1 MYSGPLAK
9 ALKRA
14 YPLAKRW
21 TIIEDGDPSGYK
33 SSAGKAAKK
42 KARISTDDLPPRS
55 TDFNVLDYSLWH
67 AINERMREQER
78 AFSVKKKETKEEYL
92 ARLRRTALGLPA
104 SVVKRAVMDMHRR
117 VRLAVA
123 AKGAVFIE

>member
-1 MYSGPLAK
+1 MASM
-9 ALKRA
+9 RTTTTT
-14 YPLAKRW
+14 

-55 TDFNVLDYSLWH
+55 PDFNVLDYSLWH

-78 AFSVKKKETKEEYL
+78 AFSVKKRETKEQYL
-92 ARLRRTALGLPA
+92 ARVRRTALSLPEA
-104 SVVKRAVMDMHRR
+104 AVKRAIQDMHQR
-117 VRLAVA
+117 VRVAVRF
-123 AKGAVFIE
+123 KDGQYIE